1 MLSILER
8 KISST
13 KVLSWCEKNLAR
25 YAILVL
31 DMLNDFIKG
40 SLKCER
46 ALEIIPNI
54 RTLLDF
60 ARNAQIPIF
69 YCVDEHLP
77 TDRYE
82 LDLWGPHAMKG
93 TVGQQIIEE
102 LKPLKNDSVITK
114 RTYSAFDRT
123 NLDRALT
130 SAYDGK
136 GVNTIIITG
145 LHTHICA
152 KHTSYDAFTRGL
164 KIVIAEDGVQAFSE
178 EEHLSA
184 IEYIRKI
191 YGADI
196 QKIDKIIDF
205 LLVNTQ

>member
-1 MLSILER
+1 M
-8 KISST
+8 
-13 KVLSWCEKNLAR
+13 AR

-40 SLKCER
+40 SLRCER
-46 ALEIIPNI
+46 ALRIIPNI
-54 RTLLDF
+54 RTLLDV
-60 ARNAQIPIF
+60 ARNNQIPIF

-77 TDRYE
+77 TDSYE

-102 LKPLKNDSVITK
+102 LKPFKDDIVITK

-123 NLDRALT
+123 ELDRAL
-130 SAYDGK
+130 AKVYDGK
-136 GVNTIIITG
+136 GVDTIIITG
-145 LHTHICA
+145 VHTHICG

-164 KIVIAEDGVQAFSE
+164 KIIIAEDGVEAFSE
-178 EEHLSA
+178 EDHLSGLG
-184 IEYIRKI
+184 YIKKV

-196 QKIDKIIDF
+196 KKIDKIID
-205 LLVNTQ
+205 LLVVNIQ

>member
-1 MLSILER
+1 
-8 KISST
+8 
-13 KVLSWCEKNLAR
+13 
-25 YAILVL
+25 
-31 DMLNDFIKG
+31 MLNDFIKG

-46 ALEIIPNI
+46 GLEIIPNI
-54 RTLLDF
+54 RKLLDV
-60 ARNAQIPIF
+60 ARKNQIPIF

-102 LKPLKNDSVITK
+102 LKPLKNDSIITK
-114 RTYSAFDRT
+114 RAYSAFDRT
-123 NLDRALT
+123 NLDRALN

-136 GVNTIIITG
+136 GVDTIIITG
-145 LHTHICA
+145 VHTHICA

-178 EEHLSA
+178 EEHLSGL
-184 IEYIRKI
+184 EYLRKI

>member
-1 MLSILER
+1 
-8 KISST
+8 
-13 KVLSWCEKNLAR
+13 
-25 YAILVL
+25 
-31 DMLNDFIKG
+31 MLNDFIKG

-54 RTLLDF
+54 RTLLDV
-60 ARNAQIPIF
+60 ARKNKIPIF

-77 TDRYE
+77 TDSCE

-93 TVGQQIIEE
+93 TVGQQIIDE
-102 LKPLKNDSVITK
+102 LKPQKNDTVVTK

-123 NLDRALT
+123 NLDRYLAI
-130 SAYDGK
+130 AYDGK
-136 GVNTIIITG
+136 GVDTVIITG
-145 LHTHICA
+145 VHTHICG

-178 EEHLSA
+178 EDHLLGL
-184 IEYIRKI
+184 EYIKKI

-196 QKIDKIIDF
+196 KKINKIIE
-205 LLVNTQ
+205 LLVANKQ

>member
-1 MLSILER
+1 
-8 KISST
+8 
-13 KVLSWCEKNLAR
+13 
-25 YAILVL
+25 
-31 DMLNDFIKG
+31 MLNDFIKG

-93 TVGQQIIEE
+93 TIGQQIIEE
-102 LKPLKNDSVITK
+102 LKPLKGDSVITK

-123 NLDRALT
+123 KLDSALT

-136 GVNTIIITG
+136 GVDTIIITG
-145 LHTHICA
+145 GTYTYLRKTYIIRCFY
-152 KHTSYDAFTRGL
+152 KGIENSNSRGWS
-164 KIVIAEDGVQAFSE
+164 QAFSE
-178 EEHLSA
+178 EEHLSGL
-184 IEYIRKI
+184 EYIRKI

-196 QKIDKIIDF
+196 QKIDKIID
-205 LLVNTQ
+205 LLAVNTPMNKTSIKERILYQVFN

>member
-1 MLSILER
+1 VW
-8 KISST
+8 T
-13 KVLSWCEKNLAR
+13 NLAR

-46 ALEIIPNI
+46 ALEVIPNI
-54 RTLLDF
+54 STLLNV
-60 ARNAQIPIF
+60 ARKNHIPIF

-77 TDRYE
+77 TDTYE

-93 TVGQQIIEE
+93 TVGQQIIDE
-102 LKPLKNDSVITK
+102 LKPLKNDSIITK

-123 NLDRALT
+123 TLDKSLVRV
-130 SAYDGK
+130 YDGK
-136 GVNTIIITG
+136 GVDTIIITG
-145 LHTHICA
+145 VHTHICG

-164 KIVIAEDGVQAFSE
+164 KIIIAEDGTQAFSAE
-178 EEHLSA
+178 DHVSGL
-184 IEYIRKI
+184 EYIRKI

-196 QKIDKIIDF
+196 KTIDRIIE
-205 LLVNTQ
+205 LLVSNKQ

>member
-1 MLSILER
+1 M
-8 KISST
+8 
-13 KVLSWCEKNLAR
+13 
-25 YAILVL
+25 
-31 DMLNDFIKG
+31 KG

-46 ALEIIPNI
+46 ALKIIPDI

-69 YCVDEHLP
+69 YCIDEHLP

-93 TVGQQIIEE
+93 TIGAHIIDE

-123 NLDRALT
+123 KLDRALK
-130 SAYDGK
+130 SAYKGK
-136 GVNTIIITG
+136 GVDTIIITG
-145 LHTHICA
+145 VHTHICG

-178 EEHLSA
+178 EDHQFGL
-184 IEYIRKI
+184 EYIRKI

-196 QKIDKIIDF
+196 MKIDKIIE
-205 LLVNTQ
+205 LLSVNIQ

>member
-1 MLSILER
+1 MVSYHQDLLESSITKSIKIPCVIILER

-13 KVLSWCEKNLAR
+13 KVLSWCEKNLAK

-46 ALEIIPNI
+46 ALKIIPNI

-93 TVGQQIIEE
+93 TIGQQIIEE

-123 NLDRALT
+123 KLDSALT

-136 GVNTIIITG
+136 GVDTIIITG
-145 LHTHICA
+145 GTYTYLRKTYIIRCFY
-152 KHTSYDAFTRGL
+152 KGIENSNSRGW
-164 KIVIAEDGVQAFSE
+164 
-178 EEHLSA
+178 SA
-184 IEYIRKI
+184 SLFRR
-191 YGADI
+191 GTP
-196 QKIDKIIDF
+196 
-205 LLVNTQ
+205 VWP